1 MSGNIFC
8 ITLAVSGRSI
18 CRNCNKYIEKKT
30 LRIGKDIPN
39 PCDDNDEGWGDVT
52 LWYHPAC
59 MFKEFDQEKAKER
72 KIKAPEDLFGFKELK
87 QGEKDTILGFIND
100 ANMKREDNSLCQFRS
115 LCTRISEE
123 KSGAGKTAVV
133 SDYLKNGN
141 SGTGFKGDVHML
153 MKWLLPGVVKTSF
166 NLDDK
171 LLVKLF
177 SQIFGTNQK
186 AMEEDLDQ
194 GDVSRTV
201 KVCFEKS
208 KNVTPLKESM
218 VSLREI
224 NGLLTSLSQ
233 STTEEGMLKMLSKII
248 KRCTSDDLMM
258 VVRVIKHDLGINAK
272 EKHLLNGLHPNAYQ
286 AFQISEDLKHVVK
299 RVQANT
305 LESMPGLKEKKT
317 GNGDSDDSDSMDDL
331 KKTPVKRPAGDEGL
345 TTSAKKSKPECKTAP
360 AASPS
365 NVSAN
370 IFTGCKI
377 FLPENTDSFKELKQY
392 IIDFDG
398 EVLSEASKRSATHI
412 VSSKGKMS
420 TASGK
425 VKVVTPDWLWHSI
438 KKKQL
443 ASTEE
448 YKP

>member
-52 LWYHPAC
+52 LWYHPVC
-59 MFKEFDQEKAKER
+59 MFEEFDKEKAKER
-72 KIKAPEDLFGFKELK
+72 KIKAPEDIYGFKELK
-87 QGEKDTILGFIND
+87 QGEKDTILGFINN

-123 KSGAGKTAVV
+123 KSGTSKTAVV
-133 SDYLKNGN
+133 SDYLKKGN

-153 MKWLLPGVVKTSF
+153 MKWLLPGVVKTVF

-177 SQIFGTNQK
+177 SQIFDTNQK

-224 NGLLTSLSQ
+224 HGLLTSLSQ
-233 STTEEGMLKMLSKII
+233 STSEKGILKMLSKII
-248 KRCTSDDLMM
+248 KR
-258 VVRVIKHDLGINAK
+258 
-272 EKHLLNGLHPNAYQ
+272 
-286 AFQISEDLKHVVK
+286 
-299 RVQANT
+299 
-305 LESMPGLKEKKT
+305 
-317 GNGDSDDSDSMDDL
+317 
-331 KKTPVKRPAGDEGL
+331 
-345 TTSAKKSKPECKTAP
+345 
-360 AASPS
+360 
-365 NVSAN
+365 
-370 IFTGCKI
+370 
-377 FLPENTDSFKELKQY
+377 
-392 IIDFDG
+392 
-398 EVLSEASKRSATHI
+398 
-412 VSSKGKMS
+412 
-420 TASGK
+420 
-425 VKVVTPDWLWHSI
+425 
-438 KKKQL
+438 
-443 ASTEE
+443 
-448 YKP
+448 